1 MRGVGEMKGKALRRA
16 LASTDAI
23 RINSDIPI
31 ISDSTALVSPDDA
44 KQMLEKNKHNRP
56 VNWNKVE
63 EFADIMRRG
72 DWKLHPQGI
81 ILDPNGNIL
90 TGQTRLWAIIYA
102 DVSVYM
108 RISRGSPSDTAFVI
122 DRGRPQSA
130 RDLSSRRTER
140 KHSPTEASVARC
152 VCILRGINKPSSD
165 DIASGLM
172 EKDQNLKQA
181 LKECVGEKKSKS
193 FLMNLALSSNLQ
205 IKGNII
211 SLVPKSKILA
221 DELEQKLLP
230 YSVHSC
236 WGRGVSFGMA
246 MRKAMEIVESHSQN
260 IDKEIFKC
268 MRTQRVYN
276 TCMAWNDA
284 TWFGKI

>member
-1 MRGVGEMKGKALRRA
+1 MKGKALRRA

-165 DIASGLM
+165 DIASVLT

-193 FLMNLALSSNLQ
+193 FLMVLGAIIQSTDKAETLS
-205 IKGNII
+205 

-246 MRKAMEIVESHSQN
+246 MRKAMEIVESHSQ
-260 IDKEIFKC
+260 KY
-268 MRTQRVYN
+268 R
-276 TCMAWNDA
+276 
-284 TWFGKI
+284 